1 MVGQQPDQGIVV
13 GQTMLTFW
21 LPERIDTLLVAHER
35 RCQCSRSDMLR
46 AILRQ
51 YLYGI
56 SGDPDQTPALSQPV
70 VQVRRGEWG
79 GRLPQLGKNIAQAKL
94 LVPSRWSQD
103 LSALGAEAG
112 VTRSHFAREIVVT
125 ALLGHAYLPARSSRS
140 SCC

>member
-1 MVGQQPDQGIVV
+1 MIGQQADQGIVV

-21 LPERIDTLLVAHER
+21 LPERIDTLLGAHER
-35 RCQCSRSDMLR
+35 RCQCSRSEVLR

-56 SGDPDQTPALSQPV
+56 SGDPDQTPALSQPT

-79 GRLPQLGKNIAQAKL
+79 GRLPQLGKNTAQAKL
-94 LVPSRWSQD
+94 LVPSRWSRD
-103 LSALGAEAG
+103 LTALGAEAG
-112 VTRSHFAREIVVT
+112 VTRSHFAREVVVT
-125 ALLGHAYLPARSSRS
+125 SLLGHAYLPARNRP